1 MMTLLKNGA
10 INFVRISV
18 KNNTSS
24 EKEARVVAALRGKL
38 DDSRFVD
45 LKGFDSSNLH
55 EVKGSSVYRDGK
67 LLCWL
72 DPSYS
77 KIESIEGKNYAQPY
91 TAESVKLTPATRTVI
106 MHYQKKLKPSKSIDY
121 FFKLPA
127 VPVSDVNV
135 DNQIL
140 GTFTD
145 YPYFKAYP
153 IVL

>member
-24 EKEARVVAALRGKL
+24 EKEARVVASLRGKL

-55 EVKGSSVYRDGK
+55 EVKGLSVYRDGK

-72 DPSYS
+72 DLSYS

-135 DNQIL
+135 VNQIL
-140 GTFTD
+140 GTFTE